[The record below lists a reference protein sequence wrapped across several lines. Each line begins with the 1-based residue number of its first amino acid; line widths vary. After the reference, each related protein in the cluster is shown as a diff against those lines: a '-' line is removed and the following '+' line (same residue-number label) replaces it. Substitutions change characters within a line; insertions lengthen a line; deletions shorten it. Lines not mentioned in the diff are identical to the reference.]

1 MEYVS
6 KKLSNTL
13 SVTGIVNLHFF
24 EFDRDFSTDEEEHPF
39 YELVFVNSGG
49 LLVSSEDYTGALKKN
64 ELIIHRQNTAHAL
77 RTPPDTAPSVII
89 IGFECDSTLID
100 SFSHAPTELDA
111 TAIRR
116 LAEIV
121 KEGRGVFK
129 PPYNVPIYDMKKKKH
144 RQIGA
149 EQMLRILLEYF
160 LIRLLRG
167 QASVESTEDSGERTL
182 MVQEII
188 DYVSDNY
195 REKITIDELA
205 FIFRTNRATLCKE
218 FKRATGKTVIE
229 FINDKKFEVAKAKI
243 LNTSDTFTAISEY
256 LNFDSIHYFT
266 RFFKKHAGVSPRE
279 FRNGMRRSGGGE
291 ELF

>member
-24 EFDRDFSTDEEEHPF
+24 EFDRDFSTDGEEHPF
-39 YELVFVNSGG
+39 YELVFVNSGK
-49 LLVSSEDYTGALKKN
+49 LFVTSEDYTGTLRKN
-64 ELIIHRQNTAHAL
+64 EMIIHRQNSTHSL
-77 RTPPDTAPSVII
+77 RCHSDSAPSVII

-100 SFSHAPTELDA
+100 AFSCAPTELDA
-111 TAIRR
+111 TSVRR

-129 PPYNVPIYDMKKKKH
+129 PPYNKPVYDMKKKKH
-144 RQIGA
+144 QQIGA

-167 QASVESTEDSGERTL
+167 HTASEGAEEVGERTL
-182 MVQEII
+182 MIQEII
-188 DYVSDNY
+188 AYVSDNY

-205 FIFRTNRATLCKE
+205 FLFRTNRATLCKE
-218 FKRATGKTVIE
+218 FKSATGKTLIE
-229 FINDKKFEVAKAKI
+229 FINEKKFEAAKQRI
-243 LNTSDTFTAISEY
+243 ITTSDSFTSISEY
-256 LNFDSIHYFT
+256 LNFESIHYFT
-266 RFFKKHAGVSPRE
+266 RFFKKMSGMTPKD
-279 FRNGMRRSGGGE
+279 FRKKGGKISLE
-291 ELF
+291 